1 MKHFFTL
8 FALVASSFS
17 AMASTNN
24 LVIND
29 NVKATAND
37 NDKQQILNGGF
48 EDWGLDARNT
58 PKEGETVSTKVSEPR
73 YWHSFSSAYG
83 FFKGFAGNHCFISTD
98 AHSGNY
104 SACIKATTT
113 IFDDI
118 TANGTLTTGR
128 LKAGSKD
135 ANSPENHSELDMS
148 KTDTDRNKDP
158 YYQVMTSRPDSIV
171 FWVKYS
177 TGKAGTTANMSAYI
191 TDGTYYQAPENKT
204 YNNKVGWAENP
215 NIAPC
220 TEWTRISVP
229 FTYADNG
236 LEPKAILLTFS
247 TSATP
252 GGGAGNE
259 ILYVDDVELIYNVK
273 GDVNGDTNVDIS
285 DVVELVNIILGS
297 KDGAENKRADVN
309 GDTNTDISDVVELV
323 NIILG
328 N

>member
-17 AMASTNN
+17 AMASTNH

-37 NDKQQILNGGF
+37 NDKLQILNGGF
-48 EDWGLDARNT
+48 EDWGIDAGNA
-58 PKEGETVSTKVSEPR
+58 PEEGETVSKNDCEPR
-73 YWHSFSSAYG
+73 YWHSFTSAYG
-83 FFKGFAGNHCFISTD
+83 FFKSLAGKHCFISTD

-104 SACIKATTT
+104 SACIKATPVLKT
-113 IFDDI
+113 

-128 LKAGSKD
+128 LKAGSTSAD
-135 ANSPENHSELDMS
+135 SPENHSELDMS
-148 KTDTDRNKDP
+148 KKDPDRNGDP
-158 YYQVMTSRPDSIV
+158 FYQVMTSRPDSIV

-191 TDGTYYQAPENKT
+191 TDGTYYQAPEDKT

-229 FTYADNG
+229 FTYADND

-259 ILYVDDVELIYNVK
+259 VLLVDDVELIYNVK